1 MFSGRVCHSRWG
13 TIPQL
18 CNTSQYPKDHLSI
31 MAIDYPEHL
40 RYLDSHE
47 YIDLE
52 GDIATIGLS
61 AFAIDELGDIVF
73 LELPDVDDTIAKGD
87 TFGSI
92 ESVKAVEELYS
103 PVTGTIIERNEDLL
117 ESPELL
123 TKDAYINGWMIKVQ
137 IHDPSELDDTLSA
150 DEYKAQ
156 LEG

>member
-1 MFSGRVCHSRWG
+1 
-13 TIPQL
+13 
-18 CNTSQYPKDHLSI
+18 

-103 PVTGTIIERNEDLL
+103 PVTGTIIERNEDLI